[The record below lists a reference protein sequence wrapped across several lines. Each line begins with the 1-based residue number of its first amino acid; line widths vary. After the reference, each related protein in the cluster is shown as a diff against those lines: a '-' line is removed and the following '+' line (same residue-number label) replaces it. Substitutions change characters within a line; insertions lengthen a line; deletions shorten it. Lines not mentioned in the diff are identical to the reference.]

1 MTGYITKSHYR
12 APETMLTWQQYSQ
25 AVDIWKTI
33 CTKNVSSWQ
42 MTPSAWYAYLDCRPL
57 KFIQSLP
64 HNEGSGLE
72 TKLKKRHQKARLNA
86 ALALE
91 HPYLSP
97 YHDPSDE
104 PMALEQINW
113 SWEVHSDSVDSWQ
126 LEMFVHLKR

>member
-1 MTGYITKSHYR
+1 MFDTWYLISISTNI
-12 APETMLTWQQYSQ
+12 PEAIDILGKMLVYNPQ
-25 AVDIWKTI
+25 
-33 CTKNVSSWQ
+33 
-42 MTPSAWYAYLDCRPL
+42 
-57 KFIQSLP
+57 
-64 HNEGSGLE
+64 
-72 TKLKKRHQKARLNA
+72 ARLNA

-104 PMALEQINW
+104 PMALEQVNW